1 MSSLEMFGLF
11 FRYSCSCSYL
21 SVKKVLSCSFWLSDR
36 FSSPPSRFNSLAML
50 LSSSGVMLFLFLYL
64 SLMGNQGQGGIN
76 SLIHPTPALSTCQLS
91 MTLPSSSEDLESQPK
106 TVQPGC

>member
-21 SVKKVLSCSFWLSDR
+21 SVKKVLSWSFCWSDR

-50 LSSSGVMLFLFLYL
+50 LSSSGVMLLLFLGRV
-64 SLMGNQGQGGIN
+64 SCTSGKTVEQRMGGMDVRQRSRYVRVSG
-76 SLIHPTPALSTCQLS
+76 LSTPDNVANGLS
-91 MTLPSSSEDLESQPK
+91 
-106 TVQPGC
+106 V